1 MLAVIR
7 RQFYQRSTRPA
18 KRNRGL
24 AVLLLACLAWG
35 TTAEFTHHHGSQAG
49 IGQRTTATSFADTA
63 STALQSSNSGRTSSR
78 SRSQAEC
85 LICQL
90 HQNLSS
96 SEINQPSLIGATTS
110 QFAFAPSN
118 LAVHLSE
125 FNDTL
130 RGRAP
135 PTIP

>member
-1 MLAVIR
+1 VIR
-7 RQFYQRSTRPA
+7 RQFHKRLGSSA

-35 TTAEFTHHHGSQAG
+35 VTAEFTHHHGSQSQ
-49 IGQRTTATSFADTA
+49 IGQRALATSSADLT
-63 STALQSSNSGRTSSR
+63 STALQSSNNGRTSSR

-96 SEINQPSLIGATTS
+96 SEINQPSLMGATTS
-110 QFAFAPSN
+110 QFSFSPSN

-125 FNDTL
+125 FHDTL

-135 PTIP
+135 PTIL